1 MVGEETTGKKMALQK
16 ATGAK
21 TWDAVVI
28 GAGHN
33 GLVAAAYL
41 ARAGLSVLVLEARDR
56 VGGIADT
63 AELRPGVRI
72 PAVAHTVGRFRPS
85 IVRDLALRS
94 HGLSFVA
101 PDVRVFA
108 PAPDGSAI
116 TLYDDPARTAEALRA
131 RSGRDAASYPD
142 FDRLVR
148 SLGRFLA
155 GLANAAPPD
164 LKAPSLGDALNGL
177 RLGRSFRG
185 LGKHDSQAI
194 LRVLPMAIADF
205 VAESFETDALRA
217 IFAARAVQ
225 NTAMGPWSA
234 GTTAVFLADS
244 AGNDG
249 GAAGQA
255 VFARGGPGALSTA
268 LATAL
273 AAAGGEIRTNARVAK
288 VTTSEGRATG
298 VVLASGEEITARI
311 VVAGNDPKQVLT
323 ELVDPVVIGPS
334 LRWRAANIRTP
345 GTVAKVNLVL
355 ADLPAFS
362 AAGTG
367 AEAEQLLR
375 GRIVIAPGIDYIE
388 HAFDAS
394 KYGQISPAPFLE
406 ATIPSLIDPGL
417 LDPPS
422 AAGRGVRAGARTR
435 RAAQHVMSVHFQYAP
450 YALRE
455 GTWPA
460 RREEIG
466 EIALATLE
474 AYAPGIA
481 KLVVGRQVLSPLD
494 LEQDYGLTGG
504 HPYHAEPSLESFF
517 AWRPLLGSARYR
529 LPVEGLY
536 LAGSGAHPGG
546 GITGIPGQNAARE
559 IVSDWRKRR
568 R

>member
-1 MVGEETTGKKMALQK
+1 VAAATSATSP
-16 ATGAK
+16 ATGSPAGR
-21 TWDAVVI
+21 TWDAIVI

-41 ARAGLSVLVLEARDR
+41 ARAGLSTLVLDRRER
-56 VGGIADT
+56 VGGSADT
-63 AELRPGVRI
+63 VELKPGVRV
-72 PAVAHTVGRFRPS
+72 PAVAGTVGRFKPS
-85 IVRDLALRS
+85 IARELDLRAHGLAL
-94 HGLSFVA
+94 VA

-108 PAPDGSAI
+108 PAPNGSAI
-116 TLYDDPARTAEALRA
+116 TLYHDVARTADGLRA
-131 RSGRDAASYPD
+131 TSGHDAAGYAD

-155 GLANAAPPD
+155 ELAAAAPPD
-164 LKAPSLGDALNGL
+164 IKAPSPGDALAGL
-177 RLGRSFRG
+177 KLGRSFRG
-185 LGKHDSQAI
+185 LGRRDSQAI

-205 VAESFETDALRA
+205 VAEAFETDALRGILA
-217 IFAARAVQ
+217 SRGIA

-249 GAAGQA
+249 GAAGQT
-255 VFARGGPGALSTA
+255 VFARGGPGALSA
-268 LATAL
+268 AL
-273 AAAGGEIRTNARVAK
+273 AAAVRARGGEIRTGAQVAQ
-288 VTTSEGRATG
+288 VTTRDGRATG
-298 VVLASGEEITARI
+298 VVLASGEEIEARI
-311 VVAGNDPKQVLT
+311 VVAGIDPKQVLT
-323 ELVDPVVIGPS
+323 ELVDPVVIGPG

-355 ADLPAFS
+355 AGLPAFS
-362 AAGTG
+362 AAGSG
-367 AEAEQLLR
+367 DDAERLLR
-375 GRIVIAPGIDYIE
+375 GRIVIAPGVDYLE
-388 HAFDAS
+388 RAFDAS
-394 KYGQISPAPFLE
+394 KYGQLSPAPYLE

-417 LDPPS
+417 VQSPGPGS
-422 AAGRGVRAGARTR
+422 RARRVAR
-435 RAAQHVMSVHFQYAP
+435 HVMSIHLQYAP

-455 GTWPA
+455 GSWPA

-466 EIALATLE
+466 DVALATLE
-474 AYAPGIA
+474 AYAPGISR
-481 KLVVGRQVLSPLD
+481 LVLARQVLSPLD

-504 HPYHAEPSLESFF
+504 HPYHAEPSLDSFF

-546 GITGIPGQNAARE
+546 GITGVPGRNAARE
-559 IVSDWRKRR
+559 ILSDWKKRR